1 MSPPV
6 SRLREEPGR
15 GRRPVPVPVGRVGV
29 GSIRGGQEL
38 GGELPPAHSAV
49 RAVGRVVEAVR
60 GAVFGFVVAARV
72 REDGLQLEQ
81 QDSPEPA
88 GLGDK

>member
-29 GSIRGGQEL
+29 GRAGQEL

-49 RAVGRVVEAVR
+49 RAAVVGCGVVEAVR

-88 GLGDK
+88 GRVG